1 MEKGDTLTVQL
12 GVVDKPTS
20 QGFTI
25 RKGIMQEAIDRRFA
39 KGQPSVDGTLES
51 NFDGKLRL
59 VDVSHQVVRAW
70 IDGDRVM
77 GEIRIIRGT
86 VMGDV
91 LSALVGVKKE
101 ISCSSVGYGT
111 VKDNQVCDDYSLMTF
126 NVKDRS
132 PSSDVVVSR
141 SKDDSDDH
149 EGEVFNPY
157 TGKWNFL

>member
-1 MEKGDTLTVQL
+1 MKKGDTLTVQL
-12 GVVDKPTS
+12 GVVDKPTL

-39 KGQPSVDGTLES
+39 QGQPSVLGTLES

-86 VMGDV
+86 VMGDA
-91 LSALVGVKKE
+91 LSALVGVRKE